1 MKTYKALLAGA
12 ALFAIAASGTAKAQ
26 ELVIWHDLGDNGINW
41 FKAAGEAF
49 AKENPGVTITSLSY
63 PTDQWF
69 GRVISAINTDTAP
82 DLIYN
87 NYERV
92 IRIETQTE
100 RLMDLKDVLAWID
113 TSAFLTEADLSVA
126 AYGGKTIILPV

>member
-1 MKTYKALLAGA
+1 M
-12 ALFAIAASGTAKAQ
+12 SS
-26 ELVIWHDLGDNGINW
+26 V
-41 FKAAGEAF
+41 
-49 AKENPGVTITSLSY
+49 SY

-69 GRVISAINTDTAP
+69 GRVISSINTNTPP

-100 RLMDLKDVLAWID
+100 YLTDMSDSLAAVDD
-113 TSAFLTEADLSVA
+113 TNFLTEADLNVA
-126 AYGGKTIILPV
+126 TYGDKMIILPIQRVQMGFGVRKSWLEAVGEDYPATWEDAKRVAGKFMN